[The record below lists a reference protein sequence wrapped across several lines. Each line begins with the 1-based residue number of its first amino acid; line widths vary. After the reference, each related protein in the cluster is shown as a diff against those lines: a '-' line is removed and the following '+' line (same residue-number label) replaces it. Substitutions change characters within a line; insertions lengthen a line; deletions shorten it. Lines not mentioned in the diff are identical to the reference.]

1 MVLVLVIVFRTSTY
15 SATAESHDER
25 PRADPLTLRLTI
37 SGLRIARGPRPSRM
51 IDSWGRVAERG
62 YKAGRFTY
70 VGLRLFGR
78 SFTLLGAGLVAA
90 DTQLT

>member
-37 SGLRIARGPRPSRM
+37 SGLRIARGPRTVSDDRFVGQ
-51 IDSWGRVAERG
+51 GR
-62 YKAGRFTY
+62 
-70 VGLRLFGR
+70 
-78 SFTLLGAGLVAA
+78 
-90 DTQLT
+90 